1 MMHAYSELYLDDAM
15 LALGDMFE
23 YAICDCGYEPD
34 LFFSQFIT
42 SGIAEKFGCGNPKYN
57 GGMSGVELASE
68 VIFLTTGNRPN
79 TPIIQHESHGKE
91 YWAGWIMAYY
101 QWYSGLTF
109 SDMAENGLS
118 VSEVMSMYILH
129 EADESKF
136 VEAADEIIARHK
148 KEKLSKLSI
157 VRKARGF
164 TQQQLAD
171 SSGVALRM
179 VQLYEQR
186 QNDIGKAQA
195 SVVIRLAKSLGCEVE
210 DLLE

>member
-1 MMHAYSELYLDDAM
+1 MTHAYSELYLDDAM

-23 YAICDCGYEPD
+23 YTICDCGYEPD

-68 VIFLTTGNRPN
+68 VIFLTTGSRPN
-79 TPIIQHESHGKE
+79 TPVIQHESHGKE

-101 QWYSGLTF
+101 QWHSRLTF
-109 SDMAENGLS
+109 SDMMKNGLS

-136 VEAADEIIARHK
+136 VEEADKIIARHK
-148 KEKLSKLSI
+148 KEKPSKLSVI
-157 VRKARGF
+157 RKARGF

-186 QNDIGKAQA
+186 QNDISKAQA
-195 SVVIRLAKSLGCEVE
+195 NVVIRLAKSLGCAVE